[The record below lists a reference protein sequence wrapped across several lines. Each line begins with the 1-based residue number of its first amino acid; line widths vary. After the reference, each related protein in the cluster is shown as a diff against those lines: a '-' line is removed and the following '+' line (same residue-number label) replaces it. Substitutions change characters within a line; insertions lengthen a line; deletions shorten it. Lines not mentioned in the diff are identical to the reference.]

1 MMRNLL
7 RSTALTLVGALAGA
21 TLMAASAPT
30 AAAAD
35 AALTPITLALPS
47 VNISFMSLYLA
58 DTLHLWADQGL
69 DVKTIV
75 LPGVGTNNAV
85 INGSVQFAIGSS
97 DAITRAWSHGQH
109 MQAIGAGVK
118 KTMEWVMIRKDIAD
132 AAHFDPA
139 APLSERAKILKGRT
153 IAVTGIGSLPDAV
166 LKSVAAEAGIAP
178 GDIETPTMA
187 PPEIMAAWTTKRI
200 DGFSNAMP
208 YAQQVIEDGSGVMVS
223 DPTKGEPTKF
233 FPIAASI
240 VTVRADYCPAHA
252 DICTKFMN
260 GMIAGMK
267 IVVSHRD
274 QTMTEMKK
282 RFAAYNDTILTM
294 AYDAL
299 KDAENVPPTVDPKA
313 IENGDRMNIAAGFL
327 KPEEKLTDYAPL
339 IDNSYIK

>member
-1 MMRNLL
+1 MVTRRLL
-7 RSTALTLVGALAGA
+7 RSAVFALAGT
-21 TLMAASAPT
+21 TLLAASAR
-30 AAAAD
+30 AD
-35 AALTPITLALPS
+35 SAQVTLALPS
-47 VNISFMSLYLA
+47 VNISFTSLYLA
-58 DTLHLWADQGL
+58 DDLHLWADQGL
-69 DVKTIV
+69 EVKTIV

-97 DAITRAWSHGQH
+97 DAITRAWAHGQH
-109 MQAIGAGVK
+109 MQAIGSGVK
-118 KTMEWVMIRKDIAD
+118 KTMEWVMIRKEVAE
-132 AAHFDPA
+132 AAHFDPT

-178 GDIETPTMA
+178 GDIVTPTML
-187 PPEIMAAWTTKRI
+187 PPEIMAAWKTKRI

-208 YAQQVIEDGSGVMVS
+208 YAQQVMADGSGVMVS

-252 DICTKFMN
+252 DLCTKFMT
-260 GMIAGMK
+260 GMIAGIK
-267 IVVSHRD
+267 IVVTDREK
-274 QTMTEMKK
+274 TMAEMKK
-282 RFAAYNDTILTM
+282 RFPAYDDKVLGM

-299 KDAENVPPTVDPKA
+299 KEAENYPPRVDPKA
-313 IENGDRMNIAAGFL
+313 IENGDLMNIAAGFL
-327 KPEEKLTDYAPL
+327 KPEEKLKDYQPL

>member
-1 MMRNLL
+1 MMMMRGLL
-7 RSTALTLVGALAGA
+7 RSAVFALAGA
-21 TLMAASAPT
+21 TLMGASAR
-30 AAAAD
+30 AAD
-35 AALTPITLALPS
+35 TNQVTLALPS
-47 VNISFMSLYLA
+47 VNISFTALYLA
-58 DTLHLWADQGL
+58 EDMHLWSEQGL
-69 DVKTIV
+69 EVKTIV

-97 DAITRAWSHGQH
+97 DAITRGWAHGQH

-132 AAHFDPA
+132 AAHFDA
-139 APLSERAKILKGRT
+139 TAPLSERAKILKGRT

-166 LKSVAAEAGIAP
+166 LKSVASEAGVGP
-178 GDIETPTMA
+178 SDIETPTML
-187 PPEIMAAWTTKRI
+187 PPEIMAAWKTKRI

-208 YAQQVIEDGSGVMVS
+208 YAQQVMADGSGVMIS
-223 DPTKGEPTKF
+223 DPTKGEPTKY

-252 DICTKFMN
+252 DLCTKFMN

-267 IVVSHRD
+267 IVVSDREKA
-274 QTMTEMKK
+274 MAEMKK
-282 RFAAYNDTILTM
+282 RFPAYDDAVLGM

-299 KDAENVPPTVDPKA
+299 KDAENLPPRVDPKA

-327 KPEEKLTDYAPL
+327 KPEEKLTDYQPL

>member
-1 MMRNLL
+1 MVTRRLL
-7 RSTALTLVGALAGA
+7 RSAVFALAGT
-21 TLMAASAPT
+21 TLLAASAR
-30 AAAAD
+30 AD
-35 AALTPITLALPS
+35 SAQVTLALPS
-47 VNISFMSLYLA
+47 VNISFTSLYLA
-58 DTLHLWADQGL
+58 DDLHLWADQGL
-69 DVKTIV
+69 EVKTIV

-97 DAITRAWSHGQH
+97 DAITRAWAHGQH
-109 MQAIGAGVK
+109 MQAIGSGVK
-118 KTMEWVMIRKDIAD
+118 KTMEWVMIRKEVAE
-132 AAHFDPA
+132 AAHFDPT

-178 GDIETPTMA
+178 GDIVTPTML
-187 PPEIMAAWTTKRI
+187 PPEIMAAWKTKRI

-208 YAQQVIEDGSGVMVS
+208 YAQQVMADGSGVMVS

-252 DICTKFMN
+252 DLCTKFMN
-260 GMIAGMK
+260 GVIAGIK
-267 IVVSHRD
+267 IVVTDREK
-274 QTMTEMKK
+274 TMAEMKK
-282 RFAAYNDTILTM
+282 RFPAYDDKVLGM

-299 KDAENVPPTVDPKA
+299 KEAENYPPRVDPKA
-313 IENGDRMNIAAGFL
+313 IENGDLMNIAAGFL
-327 KPEEKLTDYAPL
+327 KPEEKLKDYQPL

>member
-1 MMRNLL
+1 MMATRGLL
-7 RSTALTLVGALAGA
+7 RSVAFALAGT
-21 TLMAASAPT
+21 TLLAASAR
-30 AAAAD
+30 AAD
-35 AALTPITLALPS
+35 TAQVTLALPS
-47 VNISFMSLYLA
+47 VNVSFTALYLA
-58 DTLHLWADQGL
+58 EDLHLWSDQGL
-69 DVKTIV
+69 DVKTMVI
-75 LPGVGTNNAV
+75 PGVGTNNAV

-97 DAITRAWSHGQH
+97 DALTRAWSHGQH

-118 KTMEWVMIRKDIAD
+118 KTMEWVIIRKDIAE

-139 APLSERAKILKGRT
+139 APLAERAKILKGKK

-166 LKSVAAEAGIAP
+166 LRSVSAEAGISA
-178 GDIETPTMA
+178 DDMSISTML
-187 PPEIMAAWTTKRI
+187 PPEIMAAWKTKRI

-208 YAQQVIEDGSGVMVS
+208 YAQQVIADGSGVMVS

-252 DICTKFMN
+252 DLCTKFMN

-267 IVVSHRD
+267 IVVTDRD
-274 QTMTEMKK
+274 KTMAEMKK
-282 RFAAYNDTILTM
+282 RFPAFDDAVLGM

-299 KDAENVPPTVDPKA
+299 KDAENYPPRVDPKA

-327 KPEEKLTDYAPL
+327 KPEEKLKDYQPL
-339 IDNSYIK
+339 IDNSFIK

>member
-1 MMRNLL
+1 MMVTRGLL
-7 RSTALTLVGALAGA
+7 RSAVVALAGA
-21 TLMAASAPT
+21 TLMAASAR
-30 AAAAD
+30 AD
-35 AALTPITLALPS
+35 SAQVTLALPS
-47 VNISFMSLYLA
+47 VNVSFTALYLA
-58 DTLHLWADQGL
+58 EDLHLWSDQGL
-69 DVKTIV
+69 DVKTMVI
-75 LPGVGTNNAV
+75 PGVGTNNAV

-97 DAITRAWSHGQH
+97 DALTRAWSHGQH

-118 KTMEWVMIRKDIAD
+118 KTMEWVMIRKDIAE

-139 APLSERAKILKGRT
+139 APLAERAKILKGKK

-166 LKSVAAEAGIAP
+166 LRSVSAEAGISA
-178 GDIETPTMA
+178 DDMSISTML
-187 PPEIMAAWTTKRI
+187 PPEIMAAWKTKRI

-208 YAQQVIEDGSGVMVS
+208 YAQQVIADGSGVMVS

-252 DICTKFMN
+252 DLCTKFMN

-267 IVVSHRD
+267 IVVTDRD
-274 QTMTEMKK
+274 KTMAEMKK
-282 RFAAYNDTILTM
+282 RFPAFDDAVLGM

-299 KDAENVPPTVDPKA
+299 KDAENYPPRVDPKA

-327 KPEEKLTDYAPL
+327 KPEEKLKDYQPL
-339 IDNSYIK
+339 IDNSFIK

>member
-1 MMRNLL
+1 MVTRGLL
-7 RSTALTLVGALAGA
+7 RSTGFALAGALAGA
-21 TLMAASAPT
+21 ALLATPAR
-30 AAAAD
+30 AAD
-35 AALTPITLALPS
+35 SVQVTLALPS
-47 VNISFMSLYLA
+47 VNVSFTSFYLA
-58 DTLHLWADQGL
+58 DDLHLWADQGL

-75 LPGVGTNNAV
+75 IPGVGTNNAV
-85 INGSVQFAIGSS
+85 INGSVQFGIGSS
-97 DAITRAWSHGQH
+97 DALTRAWSHGQH

-139 APLSERAKILKGRT
+139 APLAERAKILKGRK
-153 IAVTGIGSLPDAV
+153 IAVTSIGSLPDAV
-166 LKSVAAEAGIAP
+166 LRSVAAEAGIHA
-178 GDIETPTMA
+178 DDMSIATML
-187 PPEIMAAWTTKRI
+187 PPEIMAAWKTKQI

-208 YAQQVIEDGSGVMVS
+208 YAQQVMADGSGVVVS

-240 VTVRADYCPAHA
+240 VTVRADYCPAHR
-252 DICTKFMN
+252 DLCTKFMN

-267 IVVSHRD
+267 IVVSDRD
-274 QTMTEMKK
+274 KTLAEMKK
-282 RFAAYNDTILTM
+282 RFPAYDDTVLGM

-299 KDAENVPPTVDPKA
+299 KDAENLPPRVDPAA

-327 KPEEKLTDYAPL
+327 KPDEKLKDYAPL

>member
-1 MMRNLL
+1 MMMRGL
-7 RSTALTLVGALAGA
+7 RGMIFALAGTNLLA
-21 TLMAASAPT
+21 VSAQ
-30 AAAAD
+30 AAD
-35 AALTPITLALPS
+35 SPQVTLALPS
-47 VNISFMSLYLA
+47 VNISFTSLYLA
-58 DTLHLWADQGL
+58 EDMHLWADQGL
-69 DVKTIV
+69 DVKTMVI
-75 LPGVGTNNAV
+75 PGVGTNNAV

-97 DAITRAWSHGQH
+97 DALTRAWAHGQH

-132 AAHFDPA
+132 AAHYDPNA
-139 APLSERAKILKGRT
+139 SLAERAKILKGKK

-166 LKSVAAEAGIAP
+166 LRSVAAEAGIRA
-178 GDIETPTMA
+178 DEMEISTML
-187 PPEIMAAWTTKRI
+187 PPEIMAAWKTKQI

-208 YAQQVIEDGSGVMVS
+208 YAQQVMADGTGLIVS

-252 DICTKFMN
+252 DLCTKFMN

-267 IVVSHRD
+267 IVVSDRD
-274 QTMTEMKK
+274 KTMAEMKK
-282 RFAAYNDTILTM
+282 RFPAYDDKVLGM

-299 KDAENVPPTVDPKA
+299 KDAENLPPRADPKA
-313 IENGDRMNIAAGFL
+313 IENGDRMNVAAGFL
-327 KPEEKLTDYAPL
+327 KPEEKLTDYQPL

>member
-1 MMRNLL
+1 MMVMRRLL
-7 RSTALTLVGALAGA
+7 RSAAYALAGA
-21 TLMAASAPT
+21 TLAAASAR
-30 AAAAD
+30 AD
-35 AALTPITLALPS
+35 SAQVILALPS
-47 VNISFMSLYLA
+47 VNISFTSLYLA
-58 DTLHLWADQGL
+58 EDLHLWADQGL
-69 DVKTIV
+69 DVKTMVI
-75 LPGVGTNNAV
+75 PGVGTNNAV

-97 DAITRAWSHGQH
+97 DAITRAWTHGQH

-139 APLSERAKILKGRT
+139 APLAERAKILKGRT
-153 IAVTGIGSLPDAV
+153 IAVAGIGSLPDAV
-166 LKSVAAEAGIAP
+166 LKSVAAEAGIGP
-178 GDIETPTMA
+178 GDIETPTML
-187 PPEIMAAWTTKRI
+187 PPEIMAAWKTKRI

-208 YAQQVIEDGSGVMVS
+208 YAQQVVADGSGEIVS

-252 DICTKFMN
+252 DLCTKFMN
-260 GMIAGMK
+260 GMIAGIK
-267 IVVSHRD
+267 IVVTDREK
-274 QTMTEMKK
+274 TMAEMKK
-282 RFAAYNDTILTM
+282 RFPAFDDTVLGM

-299 KDAENVPPTVDPKA
+299 KDAENYPPRVDPKA

-327 KPEEKLTDYAPL
+327 KPDEKLNDYQPL